1 MKKIM
6 ANLLWFLVAVAGAW
20 AYATLAFHRGEHLN
34 SAFILIAA
42 LCSYAIGYRF
52 YSKWLAARVLMLN
65 DRRATPC
72 EVHDDGKDFVKTNKW
87 IVFGHH
93 FAAISGPG
101 PLVGPVLAAQFGY
114 LPGTLWILIGVTLGG
129 AVQDFVVL
137 FASLRRDGKSL
148 GQMVKEELNS
158 GAGYLALVAILGI
171 MVILLAV
178 LALVV
183 VKALAESPWG
193 VFTVGAT
200 IPIAMFMGCYLRFG
214 RVGKVLEASATGVVG
229 LLLAVWGGKLVHAN
243 PELARWFGLRDIT
256 LAWGII
262 VYGLAASVLPVWL
275 LLAPRDYLSTFM
287 KLGTIFALAL
297 GIFVVLPEL
306 RMPAVSRFVDGSGL
320 VVAGKIF
327 PFCFITIACGAISGF
342 HTLIASGTT
351 PKMLTRESYARPV
364 GYGAMCLES
373 LVAIMALIAACTL
386 DPGVY
391 LSMNVKG
398 EAAVT
403 VAKVTSLGFPV
414 TADHMSQLANQL
426 GEKTLF
432 GRTGG
437 AATLAVG
444 MANIFS
450 KAVKGRWLDLW
461 YHFAIMFEALFI
473 LTTIDAGTR
482 VGRYLLQ
489 DMLGNLWK
497 PLGETK
503 NISANLLASVLLV
516 SGWGYFLIQGVRD
529 PLGGVNSL
537 WPLFGIANQMLA
549 AIGLCL
555 GTTIILKMTLQPA
568 ANAGEPV
575 LRALQTSGEREQR
588 ASGFPSPPLEERAG
602 ERRPQHSDALCA
614 PEPPVGPLTPA
625 LSPSEGERG
634 NRRQLSGEP
643 SFMGRRPVT
652 IHDAA
657 ARVPAQKDDLLSLPL
672 SSRGGEGT
680 GAAVSEHRGVHKKRP
695 VLALI
700 TLIPL
705 VWLLAVTVTA
715 GVQKIWHSDPRIG
728 FLAQARVLSEEAPS
742 LERAMAAA
750 KNAGE
755 AGAITQAERV
765 LRKNRVLRFN
775 NHLDAVV
782 AGGFLVLVSAIVVL
796 SVREWVLLLGR
807 RKLAVLRETEPVW
820 LPDYAVAESRP
831 LHVAG
836 VVALTFALAKELS
849 GEAEMDRA
857 RHAATLCECEHGQ
870 AGCPAEMSASQAR
883 QAEARVYLAVA
894 ERRFKGVKR
903 CC

>member
-1 MKKIM
+1 MKKAM
-6 ANLLWFLVAVAGAW
+6 ANLLWFLVAIAGAW
-20 AYATLAFHRGEHLN
+20 AYATLAFHRGEPLN
-34 SAFILIAA
+34 SAFILVAA

-114 LPGTLWILIGVTLGG
+114 LPGTLWILIGGVLGG

-137 FASLRRDGKSL
+137 FASLRRNGKSL
-148 GQMVKEELNS
+148 GQMVKEELNT
-158 GAGYLALVAILGI
+158 ATGYLALVAILGI
-171 MVILLAV
+171 IIILLAV

-214 RVGKVLEASATGVVG
+214 RVGKVMEASAIGVVC
-229 LLLAVWGGKLVHAN
+229 LLLAVWGGKLVYAS

-256 LAWGII
+256 LAWAII

-297 GIFVVLPEL
+297 GIFVVLPQL
-306 RMPAVSRFVDGSGL
+306 QMPALSRFADGSGL

-327 PFCFITIACGAISGF
+327 PFCFITIACGSISGF

-386 DPGVY
+386 EPGVY

-398 EAAVT
+398 EAAAT
-403 VAKVTSLGFPV
+403 VAKVTALGFPV
-414 TADHMSQLANQL
+414 TVDQMSQMADQL

-444 MANIFS
+444 MAHIFS
-450 KAVKGRWLDLW
+450 KVVHGRWLDLW

-489 DMLGNLWK
+489 DVLGNLWK

-503 NISANLLASVLLV
+503 NTGANLLASLLLV

-555 GTTIILKMTLQPA
+555 GTTIILKMTLQPKA
-568 ANAGEPV
+568 A
-575 LRALQTSGEREQR
+575 EQ
-588 ASGFPSPPLEERAG
+588 SKIQSPK
-602 ERRPQHSDALCA
+602 SK
-614 PEPPVGPLTPA
+614 VGGPA
-625 LSPSEGERG
+625 
-634 NRRQLSGEP
+634 
-643 SFMGRRPVT
+643 
-652 IHDAA
+652 
-657 ARVPAQKDDLLSLPL
+657 
-672 SSRGGEGT
+672 
-680 GAAVSEHRGVHKKRP
+680 
-695 VLALI
+695 LALI
-700 TLIPL
+700 TFIPL
-705 VWLLAVTVTA
+705 VWLLAVTMTA
-715 GVQKIWHSDPRIG
+715 GVQKIWHPDPRIG
-728 FLAQARVLSEEAPS
+728 FLAQAKVLREEAPA
-742 LERAMAAA
+742 LERAAEA
-750 KNAGE
+750 AGE
-755 AGAITQAERV
+755 IEAIERAKQS

-775 NHLDAVV
+775 NELDAVV
-782 AGGFLVLVSAIVVL
+782 AGAFLVLVSAIVVL
-796 SVREWVLLLGR
+796 SMREWALLLAR
-807 RKLAVLRETEPVW
+807 RKPAVLCESEPVW

-831 LHVAG
+831 LRVAG
-836 VVALTFALAKELS
+836 AAVMAFALAKELS

-857 RHAATLCECEHGQ
+857 RQAASLCECEHTKT
-870 AGCPAEMSASQAR
+870 GCPVELNASQAR
-883 QAEARVYLAVA
+883 EADARIYLAMA